1 MSDALRAKCI
11 VNTRATHQ
19 AHALNAVLSQQGAQ
33 VLEYPCIA
41 IVLPPDTRAL
51 DSALRDL
58 IGGAYDWLLLTSA
71 NTVFAL
77 AQRLT
82 DLRLTLDAARFHT
95 AAVGMS
101 TAESAREYLHL
112 REVLLPAE
120 YIAEALAEALPVT
133 PSSRVLLPESA
144 IAPPTL
150 ADLLTARGAQ
160 VTVVE
165 AYQNVTGT
173 GGVDLAAALADGQV
187 DALTFTSASTV
198 AGLVERLQPHT
209 GALDAARDVC
219 AACIGPKTAVAAQA
233 HGFRHVVSAHEYTLD
248 GLMQILDEYFTRHSP
263 HIMQGYSTD
272 SDDRTGYDSR

>member
-1 MSDALRAKCI
+1 MSDALHGKRI

-19 AHALNAVLSQQGAQ
+19 AHALNAILSQQGAL

-41 IVLPPDTRAL
+41 IVPPPDTHAL

-58 IGGAYDWLLLTSA
+58 ISGAYEWLLLTSA
-71 NTVFAL
+71 NTVYAL
-77 AQRLT
+77 AQRLA
-82 DLRLTLDAARFHT
+82 DLRLTLDDAPIRA

-101 TAESAREYLHL
+101 TAESAREHLHL
-112 REVLLPAE
+112 HDVLLPTE

-133 PSSRVLLPESA
+133 PLSRVLLPESA

-173 GGVDLAAALADGQV
+173 GGVDLVATLAGGQV

-209 GALDAARDVC
+209 GALDTARDIC
-219 AACIGPKTAVAAQA
+219 AACIGPKTAAAAQA
-233 HGFRHVVSAHEYTLD
+233 YGFRHVICAREYTLD
-248 GLMQILDEYFTRHSP
+248 GLMQTLNDYFTQPTP
-263 HIMQGYSTD
+263 HIKQGYSTD